1 MKKVVNPVSMLV
13 LVSVMLVGLV
23 GCGQK
28 EVVETPPVEAPV
40 VEAPVDVVEV
50 EVSMEEVVNTIKYA
64 LGEQYLPSMQLDQET
79 FNQLT
84 GLTPDMYEEFYAEV
98 PMMSAHVDKLF
109 IVKTSDESAA
119 RVAAAKFEEYHA
131 IQLEDAHQYPMN
143 LAKVENAKVSV
154 YDEYAFYYIL
164 GGYPVEEVVEEV
176 LDTEATEV
184 VVEDAVVEDAVV
196 EDTVAEEVVVDEVG
210 TEPNPNSAVEAP
222 AEEAPVEEAP
232 VAEIAEDVVVEDA
245 VEEVVDAEVVS
256 AEVDPEYEKLAAWA
270 IASNEKVETAL
281 KTLFEVGYDE
291 NITEYVEGMFGPTVI
306 GVPTSD
312 ENLDGNDVVETEV
325 TEEVVVEEVEGEPFV
340 EENADAE
347 IVEPVEEVEAPA
359 EGTVSDFE

>member
-119 RVAAAKFEEYHA
+119 RVAAAKFEEYQA

-196 EDTVAEEVVVDEVG
+196 EDTVVEEVAVDEVG

-232 VAEIAEDVVVEDA
+232 VAEIAEDAV

>member
-196 EDTVAEEVVVDEVG
+196 EDTVAEEVAVDEVG

-232 VAEIAEDVVVEDA
+232 VAEIAEDAV